1 MTITCPSCKRKYR
14 LQDAL
19 IRSPYQKMRC
29 SRCGHVFIHGQ
40 KYSAQEDDASAGKPL
55 LSPPGIVE
63 REAAKRSGG
72 KRVRILVISIVL
84 AAILAVCGYY
94 YWTNYPGASDRR
106 LSIQKMEGLET
117 VTKDGRAFFIKGVVL
132 NRSTKARKFV
142 ILRAKLFDEQRGPM
156 GERFV
161 LAGLQLS
168 KEEVEQMRKPDIE
181 ARITE
186 FRKSN
191 VNAFI
196 LQPSKEMPFSIVF
209 SDPYTGKP
217 KEFTVEIMEAPKT

>member
-1 MTITCPSCKRKYR
+1 
-14 LQDAL
+14 
-19 IRSPYQKMRC
+19 MRC

-40 KYSAQEDDASAGKPL
+40 KYSVQEDDAVAEKPL
-55 LSPPGIVE
+55 LSPPGMVE
-63 REAAKRSGG
+63 TKAGRTSGG
-72 KRVRILVISIVL
+72 KRVRTLIISIMIALV
-84 AAILAVCGYY
+84 LAVCGYY
-94 YWTNYPGASDRR
+94 YWVNYPGASDKR

-132 NRSTKARKFV
+132 NRSTKPRKFV
-142 ILRAKLFDEQRGPM
+142 ILKAKLFDEQRASM

-168 KEEVEQMRKPDIE
+168 KEEVEQMKKPDIE

-191 VNAFI
+191 VNAFV
-196 LQPSKEMPFSIVF
+196 LQPSREMPFSIVF
-209 SDPYTGKP
+209 SDPYAGKP

>member
-40 KYSAQEDDASAGKPL
+40 KYSVQEDDAVAEKPL

-63 REAAKRSGG
+63 KEVGKASGR
-72 KRVRILVISIVL
+72 KRVRVLIISIVI
-84 AAILAVCGYY
+84 AVIVAVCGYY
-94 YWTNYPGASDRR
+94 YWMNYLGASDKR

-117 VTKDGRAFFIKGVVL
+117 VTRDGRAFFIKGVVL
-132 NRSTKARKFV
+132 NRSTKPRKFV
-142 ILRAKLFDEQRGPM
+142 ILKAKLFDEQRASM

-181 ARITE
+181 ARVSE

-191 VNAFI
+191 VSAFV
-196 LQPSKEMPFSIVF
+196 LQPSREMPFSIVF

-217 KEFTVEIMEAPKT
+217 KEFTVEIMEAPQT